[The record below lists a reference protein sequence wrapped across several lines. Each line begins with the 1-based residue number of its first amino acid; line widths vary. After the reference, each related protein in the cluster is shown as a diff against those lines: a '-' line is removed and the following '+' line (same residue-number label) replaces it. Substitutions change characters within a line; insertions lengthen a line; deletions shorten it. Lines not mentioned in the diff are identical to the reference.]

1 MITNANTA
9 KRISD
14 LMLDISGQLDE
25 SVATVKRTCPPEE
38 FESYRRTVGRI
49 LGQVLL
55 NVLNPLYAEH
65 PTLKPPGL
73 E

>member
-25 SVATVKRTCPPEE
+25 SVTTVMKTCPTDE
-38 FESYRRTVGRI
+38 FENYRRTVAKI

-65 PTLKPPGL
+65 PALKPPGF

>member
-1 MITNANTA
+1 MITNTNTA

-25 SVATVKRTCPPEE
+25 SVATVKMTCPPEE
-38 FESYRRTVGRI
+38 FESYRRSVGRI

-55 NVLNPLYAEH
+55 DVLNPLYAEH
-65 PTLKPPGL
+65 PTLKPPGF

>member
-14 LMLDISGQLDE
+14 LMLDISDQLDE
-25 SVATVKRTCPPEE
+25 SIAAVGKTCPTEE
-38 FESYRRTVGRI
+38 FEQYRQAVARI
-49 LGQVLL
+49 LGQIPPG
-55 NVLNPLYAEH
+55 VLNSLYREH
-65 PTLKPPGL
+65 PLLKPPGF